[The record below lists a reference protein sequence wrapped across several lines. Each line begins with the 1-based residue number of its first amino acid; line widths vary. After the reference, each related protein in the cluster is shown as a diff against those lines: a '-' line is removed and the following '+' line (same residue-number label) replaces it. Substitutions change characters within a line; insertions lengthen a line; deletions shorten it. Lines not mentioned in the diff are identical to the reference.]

1 MGILKVAGK
10 VLLIPLWF
18 IISIIGVGVKLLVH
32 VVAIAKKILG
42 FGIMALFIVT
52 VICYQDWLQ
61 AAFLACMGGVL
72 LFILFAGEFIDN
84 VIDLLREKNMCI
96 DFRLKKMMIV
106 EIVLVISDENRA
118 SPLGKGSIRKAKTG
132 IYCLHYTSST

>member
-18 IISIIGVGVKLLVH
+18 IISIIGAGVKLLVH
-32 VVAIAKKILG
+32 MVAVAKKILG
-42 FGIMALFIVT
+42 FGIMALFIGT

-72 LFILFAGEFIDN
+72 IFILFAGEFIDT
-84 VIDLLREKNMCI
+84 VIDLFREKICALI
-96 DFRLKKMMIV
+96 
-106 EIVLVISDENRA
+106 
-118 SPLGKGSIRKAKTG
+118 LGKQR
-132 IYCLHYTSST
+132 